1 MLAGRPRRLLLG
13 ALSAW
18 LLALA
23 LAAQVG
29 GAGAFA
35 GTVLDEEGRPLA
47 GATIVI
53 RSLDFNFEHQVQTDK
68 SGRFYH
74 GGFHPGRYLITLLRE
89 QQVLWSGPVAL
100 RHLEPLHT
108 VDIDLKALRAA
119 AEQARRLDPELERQL
134 QADRERRAREETL
147 ENHYTL
153 GARHLEQGRPEEALR
168 EFRAALEME
177 PNRHVL
183 YALLGAAASAAGR
196 REEAFGYYRRAL
208 ELEPGEA
215 AHHNNLGTLLV
226 EEGKLDEA
234 LAQFQL
240 AAQLDPERAATYY
253 FNRGA
258 VLLNA
263 GHPGEALSPLREAAR
278 RDPTLAVAHYFL
290 GLASLR
296 TSPRRPAEAGG
307 ERVEP
312 RPGTAEAFQR
322 YLELAPEGEFAA
334 RAREILIELGV
345 VPLAAPAPRSP

>member
-18 LLALA
+18 LLVLA

-29 GAGAFA
+29 SAGAFA

-47 GATIVI
+47 SATIVI

-68 SGRFYH
+68 NGRFYH
-74 GGFHPGRYLITLLRE
+74 GGLHPGRYLITLLRE
-89 QQVLWSGPVAL
+89 QQVLWSGPAAL
-100 RHLEPLHT
+100 RALESVHT

-134 QADRERRAREETL
+134 QADREQRAREEIL

-168 EFRAALEME
+168 EFQAALKME

-183 YALLGAAASAAGR
+183 YALLGSAAAAAGR
-196 REEAFGYYRRAL
+196 REEALGYYRRAL

-234 LAQFQL
+234 LAQFQQ
-240 AAQLDPERAATYY
+240 AAQLEPERAATYY

-258 VLLNA
+258 ALLNA
-263 GHPGEALSPLREAAR
+263 GHPGEALSPLREAVR
-278 RDPTLAVAHYFL
+278 RNPTLAVAHYFL

-312 RPGTAEAFQR
+312 RAGTVEAFQR
-322 YLELAPEGEFAA
+322 YLELVPDGEYAA
-334 RAREILIELGV
+334 RTREILTELGV
-345 VPLAAPAPRSP
+345 VPPAAPAPRSP

>member
-119 AEQARRLDPELERQL
+119 A
-134 QADRERRAREETL
+134 
-147 ENHYTL
+147 
-153 GARHLEQGRPEEALR
+153 
-168 EFRAALEME
+168 
-177 PNRHVL
+177 
-183 YALLGAAASAAGR
+183 
-196 REEAFGYYRRAL
+196 
-208 ELEPGEA
+208 
-215 AHHNNLGTLLV
+215 
-226 EEGKLDEA
+226 
-234 LAQFQL
+234 
-240 AAQLDPERAATYY
+240 
-253 FNRGA
+253 
-258 VLLNA
+258 
-263 GHPGEALSPLREAAR
+263 
-278 RDPTLAVAHYFL
+278 
-290 GLASLR
+290 
-296 TSPRRPAEAGG
+296 
-307 ERVEP
+307 
-312 RPGTAEAFQR
+312 
-322 YLELAPEGEFAA
+322 
-334 RAREILIELGV
+334 
-345 VPLAAPAPRSP
+345 